1 MCDLFTDVQIRH
13 GLTMNILGIN
23 ERPLIIYG
31 RKKGGGVV
39 CFSEP
44 DTLPTIVYSS
54 RLGFLY

>member
-31 RKKGGGVV
+31 RKKGGGGSVFLRARHV
-39 CFSEP
+39 
-44 DTLPTIVYSS
+44 TYYS
-54 RLGFLY
+54 L